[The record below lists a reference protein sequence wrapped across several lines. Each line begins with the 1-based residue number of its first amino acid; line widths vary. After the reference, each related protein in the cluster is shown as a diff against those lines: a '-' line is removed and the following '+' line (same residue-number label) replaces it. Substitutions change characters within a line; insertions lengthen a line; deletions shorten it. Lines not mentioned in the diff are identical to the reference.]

1 MRAGN
6 QWTHVSTVENDERLT
21 DMALAVAA
29 AVIIG
34 VFGVLGSL
42 ADIRRGGVVLAGA
55 LLGASL
61 VDFWARPLA
70 ELLASRVNG
79 EIAPFLMASSAVIFI
94 LTVLL
99 VGFGGGMLFI
109 KRKETLKFNER
120 VAGLGLGL
128 VNGFVVTS
136 YMVRFAG
143 AFDDTFRTATEDSPI
158 GRVLY
163 AGVPYLFLAVAVCI
177 AVGALFSFIA
187 SIAAGRRAAKEKAD
201 AAAKASA
208 QAAQSA
214 QAPNS
219 PPDATKAQASPA
231 TQRPQTKG

>member
-1 MRAGN
+1 
-6 QWTHVSTVENDERLT
+6 
-21 DMALAVAA
+21 MALAVAA

-34 VFGVLGSL
+34 LFGVLSSL
-42 ADIRRGGVVLAGA
+42 VDIRRGGVVLASA

-79 EIAPFLMASSAVIFI
+79 EIAPFLLASSAVIFS

-99 VGFGGGMLFI
+99 VGFGGGALLV
-109 KRKETLKFNER
+109 KRKEKLVFNER

-136 YMVRFAG
+136 YLVRFAG
-143 AFDDTFRTATEDSPI
+143 SFDDNFRTATEDSPI
-158 GRVLY
+158 GLVLY
-163 AGVPYLFLAVAVCI
+163 AGVPFLFLAVAVCI
-177 AVGALFSFIA
+177 ALGALFSFIV
-187 SIAAGRRAAKEKAD
+187 SIAAGRRAAKKEAE

-208 QAAQSA
+208 QAAQTA
-214 QAPNS
+214 QTANP
-219 PPDATKAQASPA
+219 PPDAPKAQASPA
-231 TQRPQTKG
+231 AQRPQTKG